1 MVDERRYSVETPEQ
15 IDLVYDI
22 AGIGSRFLAAL
33 IDHVLISMILSLGCV
48 AVALLADQLALGLD
62 TTLVFGIFGIG
73 IYLFLCAYYIFFETT
88 WNGQTPGKRVI
99 GIRVVR
105 VGGRPIG
112 FLGSSIRNF
121 VRLADFLPVLYG
133 IGVGVMFIDRQSRRL
148 GDLAAGALT
157 VKEGRQVT
165 LQMLTT
171 PQAQEAPVVAD
182 ATAITIPNLTALQA
196 DDYRLVQA
204 YLRRRTSLGQSA
216 RQEIAKLLV
225 QGLQTR
231 LGYAIQGDQ
240 DTFLLQLAAEY
251 QLLQREPQPVPEDN
265 TSVVEGLRT
274 GGDPLEIG

>member
-1 MVDERRYSVETPEQ
+1 M
-15 IDLVYDI
+15 
-22 AGIGSRFLAAL
+22 
-33 IDHVLISMILSLGCV
+33 MLSLGCV

-157 VKEGRQVT
+157 VKEGKQVT
-165 LQMLTT
+165 LQMLTA
-171 PQAQEAPVVAD
+171 PQAQQAPVVAD
-182 ATAITIPNLTALQA
+182 AAAITIPNLTAVQA
-196 DDYRLVQA
+196 GDYRLVQT

-231 LGYAIQGDQ
+231 LGYVIQGDQ

-251 QLLQREPQPVPEDN
+251 QLLQREPQPLPEVS
-265 TSVVEGLRT
+265 TSVVEGLGT
-274 GGDPLEIG
+274 GGDPLEMR